1 MKKML
6 TVLLISL
13 FSLTFSQ
20 TIEQQLV
27 VVQNDGVNGG
37 QFNVAVEVKGTN
49 LPATNTLGSA
59 TIDVV
64 YDNTKLTFVGGTLWA
79 FGSSQGYSRNAT
91 NNTTS
96 IRVGVLGTT
105 INGDGGGIP
114 AGFDITSSYTTWVQ
128 LNFTILNPT
137 VYTTLTID
145 NITNA
150 IGLFANHANDPQTGV
165 ITNQPLTE
173 PVNIIDDPLP
183 VELSSF
189 AAIMFD
195 KDKVMLNWQTATEVK
210 NYGFDVERQANS
222 GQWEKVGFVNGN
234 GNSNS
239 PKEYSY
245 IDKNLIGGSK
255 FFYRLKQVNND
266 GQFTYTDAVEV
277 VVVPNQYELSQN
289 YPNPFN
295 PSTKIKFS
303 LPEAG
308 KVSLKIYDMT
318 GAEVVDLVNADYEAG
333 YYGIDLNLSNLAS
346 GVYLYRFQSK
356 GYSQVKKLMLL
367 K

>member
-27 VVQNDGVNGG
+27 VVQNDGIVDGS
-37 QFNVAVEVKGTN
+37 FKVAVQVKGTN
-49 LPATNTLGSA
+49 LTAANTIGSA
-59 TIDVV
+59 TIDVQFN
-64 YDNTKLTFVGGTLWA
+64 NTQLTYVNA
-79 FGSSQGYSRNAT
+79 INSSATEGPALLNGYNKTNT
-91 NNTTS
+91 NNVTS
-96 IRVGVLGTT
+96 IRIGVIGLNVGPGLFDGYDLGST
-105 INGDGGGIP
+105 
-114 AGFDITSSYTTWVQ
+114 YTTWST
-128 LNFTILNPT
+128 LNFKIQNTVPT
-137 VYTTLTID
+137 SLTI
-145 NITNA
+145 NNTTNA
-150 IGLFANHANDPQTGV
+150 IGLFANHVNDPQTGV

-308 KVSLKIYDMT
+308 KVSFKIYDMT